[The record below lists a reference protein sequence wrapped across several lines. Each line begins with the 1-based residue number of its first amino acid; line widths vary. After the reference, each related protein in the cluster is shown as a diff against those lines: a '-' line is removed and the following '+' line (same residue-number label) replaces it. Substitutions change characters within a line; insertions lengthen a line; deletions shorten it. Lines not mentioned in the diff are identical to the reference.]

1 MIQTCASDEALEY
14 IEPKYTKIEADIL
27 LTAHLFHYHWEL
39 AKYLPTSHVKP
50 QNKASLFQAIKLSS
64 ILAQNVLYH

>member
-27 LTAHLFHYHWEL
+27 LIAHLFHYLWEL

-50 QNKASLFQAIKLSS
+50 
-64 ILAQNVLYH
+64 